1 MASQRYVE
9 PEYHGPALDAHDKQY
24 IGIGFG
30 LAVLTAIEVVLYS
43 VEKNGNISGGANTW
57 TLLVLAFIKFAVVAA
72 FFMHLKL
79 DNPIFR
85 RLFVVGA
92 VLAGFCYMAVL
103 TLFGVFKNAW
113 ISWPA
118 YVAFAVVTLVLGL
131 RSKSGSHE
139 HAHDDHAHDD
149 HAHDDHA
156 GHAH

>member
-1 MASQRYVE
+1 MALSNRYVE

-30 LAVLTAIEVVLYS
+30 LAVLTAVEVVLYS
-43 VEKNGNISGGANTW
+43 VEKSGKISGGANTW
-57 TLLVLAFIKFAVVAA
+57 TLLVLAFIKFAIVAA

-103 TLFGVFKNAW
+103 TAFGIFPNAW
-113 ISWPA
+113 ISWIA
-118 YVAFAVVTLVLGL
+118 YVGFSIVALALGM
-131 RSKSGSHE
+131 RSKPGAQ
-139 HAHDDHAHDD
+139 AHDDHS
-149 HAHDDHA
+149 HDDHA
-156 GHAH
+156 GHDHH

>member
-1 MASQRYVE
+1 MASNRYVE
-9 PEYHGPALDAHDKQY
+9 PEYHGPALDGHDKQY

-43 VEKNGNISGGANTW
+43 VEKSGNISGGANTW
-57 TLLVLAFIKFAVVAA
+57 TLLVLAFIKFAIVAA

-118 YVAFAVVTLVLGL
+118 FVAFAIVTLVLGL
-131 RSKSGSHE
+131 RSKPDS
-139 HAHDDHAHDD
+139 AHD
-149 HAHDDHA
+149 HDDHA
-156 GHAH
+156 GHDHGDHAGHDHH